1 MNERKNVILT
11 VNEKIKEQFQPILL
25 GSDINVYGMARSFYE
40 EYGIVSEAHSAAFLS
55 ATKYSKIVNVHAH
68 QGFSEPEGFIKT
80 MRELMKQYV
89 NDSRKLLLVPCGD
102 VYTELVTHYKDELS
116 QRFICPTVDAKT
128 QEVLSNK
135 VSFYETCEKY
145 DLPYPKTL
153 IITKELF
160 QETPSVEL
168 PFEFPVALKPANSV
182 EYLDVDFEGRKK
194 AFIIGDQ
201 KELDD
206 VLAKI
211 YHAGYT
217 SEMICQDF
225 IPGDDSRMRVLNAYV
240 DQQHNVRMMC
250 LGHPLLED
258 PTPQSVGNYVAIMPD
273 YNEEI
278 CKKIKSFLE
287 EIKYSGF
294 ANFDMKYDERDGEYK
309 LFEINL
315 RQGRSSFFVTLGGYN
330 LAKYLVED
338 YILETP
344 FTETVYGKGDKLWIG
359 VPKRILKKYITDGP
373 DKDEAMNYLK
383 NKQYGST
390 IFYKEDMSIK
400 RYLLVQ
406 HIFYSYYGR
415 YKEYFRKK

>member
-1 MNERKNVILT
+1 MKECVLT
-11 VNEKIKEQFQPILL
+11 VNKKMNEQFQPILL

-68 QGFSEPEGFIKT
+68 QGFNESEGFIAV
-80 MRELMKQYV
+80 MRQLMKEYE
-89 NDSRKLLLVPCGD
+89 NDTRKLLLVPCGD
-102 VYTELVTHYKDELS
+102 VYTELVTHHKEELS
-116 QRFICPTVDAKT
+116 ERFICPTVNAEI
-128 QEVLSNK
+128 QELLSNK

-145 DLPYPKTL
+145 GLPYPETL

-160 QETPSVEL
+160 EQKRSITL
-168 PFEFPVALKPANSV
+168 PFAFPVALKPANSV
-182 EYLDVDFEGRKK
+182 EYLDVEFEGRKK
-194 AFIIGDQ
+194 AFIISEQ
-201 KELDD
+201 QELDG

-211 YHAGYT
+211 YAAGYR
-217 SEMICQDF
+217 SEMICQNF

-240 DQQHNVRMMC
+240 DQNHHVRMMC

-273 YNEEI
+273 YNEKI
-278 CKKIKSFLE
+278 CKQIKAFLE
-287 EIKYSGF
+287 EIEYTGF

-315 RQGRSSFFVTLGGYN
+315 RQGRSSFFVTLSGYN

-338 YILETP
+338 YILNIP
-344 FTETVYGKGDKLWIG
+344 STETIYGKGDKLWIG
-359 VPKRILKKYITDGP
+359 VPKKILLKYIAEGP
-373 DKDEAMNYLK
+373 DKEEMKRYLK
-383 NKQYGST
+383 TKQYGST
-390 IFYKEDMSIK
+390 IYYNKDMNVK

-406 HIFYSYYGR
+406 HIFRGYYGR
-415 YKEYFRKK
+415 YKKYFRKK

>member
-1 MNERKNVILT
+1 
-11 VNEKIKEQFQPILL
+11 
-25 GSDINVYGMARSFYE
+25 MARSFYE

-68 QGFSEPEGFIKT
+68 QGFNEPEGFIKV
-80 MRELMKQYV
+80 MRELKAQYA

-102 VYTELVTHYKDELS
+102 VYTELVTHFKDELLD
-116 QRFICPTVDAKT
+116 RFICPTVDART

-145 DLPYPKTL
+145 GLPYPKTL

-160 QETPSVEL
+160 AKNKTIVP
-168 PFEFPVALKPANSV
+168 PFAFPVALKPANSV

-194 AFIIGDQ
+194 AFIIADQ
-201 KELDD
+201 TELDD
-206 VLAKI
+206 VLAKV
-211 YHAGYT
+211 YQAGYT
-217 SEMICQDF
+217 SEMICQNF

-240 DQQHNVRMMC
+240 DQNHKVRMMC

-273 YNEEI
+273 YNEDI
-278 CKKIKSFLE
+278 YKKIKAFLE
-287 EIKYSGF
+287 EIKYTGF

-315 RQGRSSFFVTLGGYN
+315 RQGRSSFYVTLSGYN
-330 LAKYLVED
+330 LAKWLVED
-338 YILETP
+338 YVLEKP

-359 VPKRILKKYITDGP
+359 VPKGILKKYITDGP
-373 DKDEAMNYLK
+373 DKDAAMKYLQ
-383 NKQYGST
+383 NNQYGST
-390 IFYKEDMSIK
+390 IFYKEDMSVK
-400 RYLLVQ
+400 RYLLVRYM
-406 HIFYSYYGR
+406 FYTYYGR

>member
-1 MNERKNVILT
+1 
-11 VNEKIKEQFQPILL
+11 
-25 GSDINVYGMARSFYE
+25 
-40 EYGIVSEAHSAAFLS
+40 
-55 ATKYSKIVNVHAH
+55 
-68 QGFSEPEGFIKT
+68 
-80 MRELMKQYV
+80 
-89 NDSRKLLLVPCGD
+89 
-102 VYTELVTHYKDELS
+102 
-116 QRFICPTVDAKT
+116 
-128 QEVLSNK
+128 
-135 VSFYETCEKY
+135 
-145 DLPYPKTL
+145 
-153 IITKELF
+153 
-160 QETPSVEL
+160 
-168 PFEFPVALKPANSV
+168 
-182 EYLDVDFEGRKK
+182 
-194 AFIIGDQ
+194 
-201 KELDD
+201 
-206 VLAKI
+206 
-211 YHAGYT
+211 
-217 SEMICQDF
+217 
-225 IPGDDSRMRVLNAYV
+225 
-240 DQQHNVRMMC
+240 MMC

-273 YNEEI
+273 YNEDI

-359 VPKRILKKYITDGP
+359 VPKRILKKYIAEGP
-373 DKDEAMNYLK
+373 DKDEAMKYLK